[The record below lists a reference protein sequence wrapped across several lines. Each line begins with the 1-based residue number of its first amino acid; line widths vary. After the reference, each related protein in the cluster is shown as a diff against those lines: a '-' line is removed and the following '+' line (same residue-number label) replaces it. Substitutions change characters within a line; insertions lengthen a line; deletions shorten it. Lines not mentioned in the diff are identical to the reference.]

1 MQDAGDGVGVRGELS
16 WRAGAVVRH
25 DRTATIA
32 DGVAVRVPIPEALDD
47 LRGLVDDMWLVDDTD
62 VLAAMRLVHRHVGV
76 VSEPSG
82 ASASLSSPR

>member
-1 MQDAGDGVGVRGELS
+1 MARRGPWS
-16 WRAGAVVRH
+16 AT
-25 DRTATIA
+25 TAPTPSPTA
-32 DGVAVRVPIPEALDD
+32 WRVPIPEALDD